1 MHFAFSDQQDEF
13 REAVRQVLAKES
25 TTDHLRVAYR
35 SPSARTARWA
45 TLAEMGV
52 VGLSV
57 PGAHGGLGLG
67 LVDLVALL
75 EEAGRVALPEP
86 LLETTALVAP
96 LLAELAGDPDGDG
109 RRSARMDSWLA
120 GIASGA
126 VTGAVGPVPTGDPP
140 LAIAGADGAD
150 LLVLYS
156 YSSGVGDGAGDGGD
170 GPVGGADGAD
180 GAEIHVVDSATVTV
194 RAVSSLDPTRR
205 LGVPHWRATE
215 DTLVASG
222 PSAAGA
228 IRRLTD
234 RAAVSTGAE
243 LLGLTGR
250 MITLAADYAKVRRQ
264 FGAPIGSFQAVKHLL
279 AGAQVALEFARPV
292 VYAAA
297 WAIDEGL
304 PHASRSASTAKA
316 LASEAALEAA
326 RVSLQVHGAIG
337 YTWECDLHL
346 FLKRAWALSEAWGS
360 AAHHRMLVLDSL
372 VAGGAPEA

>member
-1 MHFAFSDQQDEF
+1 
-13 REAVRQVLAKES
+13 
-25 TTDHLRVAYR
+25 
-35 SPSARTARWA
+35 
-45 TLAEMGV
+45 V

-96 LLAELAGDPDGDG
+96 LLAELAEVAELAREPGSAGPW
-109 RRSARMDSWLA
+109 SARMDSWLD

-126 VTGAVGPVPTGDPP
+126 VTGAVGPVPTGEAP

-150 LLVLYS
+150 VLVLYS
-156 YSSGVGDGAGDGGD
+156 PGAGGDGADGGGD
-170 GPVGGADGAD
+170 GPDD

-205 LGVPHWRATE
+205 LGVPHWRPTE

-222 PSAAGA
+222 APASVA
-228 IRRLTD
+228 IRGLTD

-304 PHASRSASTAKA
+304 PDASRSASTAKA

-360 AAHHRMLVLDSL
+360 AAHHRKRVLDSL
-372 VAGGAPEA
+372 VSGGGRRGMIRG